1 MPPADPNAT
10 SGSRARTADAVFHAI
25 HAQLRSKE
33 RRPVLGHS
41 DGAVW
46 LTWRVD
52 GHAPLEFRV
61 DDPAWTESDPST
73 LAGRLL
79 TGIREEL
86 RLHEEKHGAA
96 GA

>member
-1 MPPADPNAT
+1 MPPADSNAP
-10 SGSRARTADAVFHAI
+10 SGGRARAADAVFHAI

-41 DGAVW
+41 DDAVW

-52 GHAPLEFRV
+52 GHGPLEFRIA
-61 DDPAWTESDPST
+61 DPEWTASDPSA

-86 RLHEEKHGAA
+86 RLHEEKHGPA